1 MTLTSETTGTVVVE
15 PHYKVAKVA
24 ELLDVSVQWVYDRI
38 KSGEIARVVELGTGK
53 GNQRVPASELN
64 RFLEE
69 RTFGLT
75 NSKPEKNA

>member
-1 MTLTSETTGTVVVE
+1 MTLTSETTGTTVVE

-38 KSGEIARVVELGTGK
+38 KDGTFQRVVELGTGK

-69 RTFGLT
+69 RTFGLPAE
-75 NSKPEKNA
+75 KPERAS